1 MKHRGKQ
8 LLAVLMIGTMTACG
22 SAGGTDTSTSA
33 ADTASTNA
41 IAEVSADTGASS
53 GASASSGATGASSG
67 STSGADSGTSKSKA
81 GTGASGGASASTG
94 TSSGTA
100 STFTTGTGASFD
112 ESAATAATAPSSA
125 TSKSGAATGAT
136 AGASTGASGAG
147 AADASKAP
155 AASGLNAEQMYGKIS
170 AAIGLPGMSPVD
182 AFNYYGVSTN
192 LCESI
197 AFYRAMDVMDATT
210 VAVMY
215 VKDEADVPTIIS
227 QLENA
232 RTLDTNS
239 AEGYNPDAVTVL
251 KASQIGSVG
260 HWVYWIAHA
269 NPGGGVAVIQANQ

>member
-1 MKHRGKQ
+1 MKYRGKQ
-8 LLAVLMIGTMTACG
+8 LLAVLMIGAMTACG

-33 ADTASTNA
+33 AETASTNA

-53 GASASSGATGASSG
+53 GASASASTSTGAS
-67 STSGADSGTSKSKA
+67 SGTSKSKS
-81 GTGASGGASASTG
+81 GTGASGGASASKAA
-94 TSSGTA
+94 SSGTA

-112 ESAATAATAPSSA
+112 ESTATAATAPSSA
-125 TSKSGAATGAT
+125 SSKKSGATGAT
-136 AGASTGASGAG
+136 AGASTGASDTG

-192 LCESI
+192 LCDSI

-260 HWVYWIAHA
+260 HWAYWIAHA